1 MSTEMQTAQRKSVRQ
16 QVADAFGSVEMQS
29 ALAVVPPWID
39 RETFAAQAAADA
51 ADPVLSRIPLS
62 ELVRGYLTIARM
74 GVMPGPCKHVARVP
88 RGDTLD
94 VQIQWQGLAYLF
106 RQGGWEVTAHLYCEG
121 DAIDLRSIGPDEFEV
136 VSHTYDPFGRVVK
149 LPSGKPQ
156 REKGEVAGAYAKGIN
171 LHTGEVRY
179 RMVPL
184 ERLERARR
192 AAKTQAIWNSDPAE
206 MLRKTVYHQAASK
219 RWFPLAADV
228 QAALTLAEELDL
240 PPASAHT
247 AQMPAVVPAALKAV
261 RLPSLPQVHTVAQP
275 EAVDVDFT
283 DTDTEEAANV

>member
-1 MSTEMQTAQRKSVRQ
+1 MSEIQKQEPRKSVRQ
-16 QVADAFGSVEMQS
+16 QVADAFASVEMQS

-228 QAALTLAEELDL
+228 QAALTLAEEVEV
-240 PPASAHT
+240 
-247 AQMPAVVPAALKAV
+247 MPAAIVSQPVPTALKSV
-261 RLPSLPQVHTVAQP
+261 RLPALSVQQP
-275 EAVDVDFT
+275 AAEVRAEVQEAEEVPV
-283 DTDTEEAANV
+283 DTEEAANV